1 MEARI
6 TAKNSPHL
14 AIDILVYHTYTYA
27 YAIKQETLPM
37 AVTNVEKALAHLQT
51 AISLLKGA
59 DESEPRNPKW
69 FRDTGHLN
77 DKGIDHLNSLFEQGK
92 TTYAAAKEMGI
103 SYRAT
108 SLRHE
113 QWRKQRAKS

>member
-1 MEARI
+1 
-6 TAKNSPHL
+6 
-14 AIDILVYHTYTYA
+14 
-27 YAIKQETLPM
+27 M
-37 AVTNVEKALAHLQT
+37 AVNNVEKALTHLQT
-51 AISLLKGA
+51 AIALLKGGK
-59 DESEPRNPKW
+59 DEAPRNPRW

-77 DKGIDHLNSLFEQGK
+77 DKGIEHLNSLFEQGK

>member
-1 MEARI
+1 
-6 TAKNSPHL
+6 
-14 AIDILVYHTYTYA
+14 
-27 YAIKQETLPM
+27 M

-69 FRDTGHLN
+69 FRDSGHLS
-77 DKGIDHLNSLFEQGK
+77 DKGINHLNSLFEQGK